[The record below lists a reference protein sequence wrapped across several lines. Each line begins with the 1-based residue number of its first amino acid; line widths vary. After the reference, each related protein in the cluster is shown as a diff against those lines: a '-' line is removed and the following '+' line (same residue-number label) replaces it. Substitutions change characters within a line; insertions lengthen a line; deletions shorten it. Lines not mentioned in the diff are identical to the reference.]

1 MPARTTI
8 EVTFGAG
15 PPVVIGVPAGTCAD
29 LRQLQVVA
37 GLCLAAR
44 RAGGRPRVVGAP
56 DRVRELLELAGFD
69 ATDLLDPGRPSC

>member
-1 MPARTTI
+1 MQGGTTI

-15 PPVVIGVPAGTCAD
+15 PPVVIGVPPGTCAD

-44 RAGGRPRVVGAP
+44 RAGGRPKVVGAP
-56 DRVRELLELAGFD
+56 ERVRELLELAGFD
-69 ATDLLDPGRPSC
+69 AADLLGPGA